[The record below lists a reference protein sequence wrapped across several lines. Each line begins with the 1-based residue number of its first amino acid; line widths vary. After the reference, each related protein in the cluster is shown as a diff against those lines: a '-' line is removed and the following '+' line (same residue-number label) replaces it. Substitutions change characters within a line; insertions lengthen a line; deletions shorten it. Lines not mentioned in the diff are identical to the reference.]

1 MTRARS
7 AAQTRALLLV
17 LLPALGACGFHPLY
31 GAGDQTALDRLP
43 DIFVQPIGDRSG
55 QELRLALQQ
64 RLAGTSDAEPQGYT
78 LAVSYSIAGEAVGIN
93 GDNSAERT
101 RLVGRAHW
109 VLASV
114 SPTTVPV
121 TSGDARV
128 VDGFNIINEQYF
140 ASTLATEAT
149 QQRLAGNLADIV
161 ATQLATWFVNHRP
174 PASALAHAV
183 AAPTLGPS
191 NVPGDSDQSPLTA
204 PGEDGL
210 PPSAIGRGPLNP

>member
-1 MTRARS
+1 MTRRL
-7 AAQTRALLLV
+7 AALAPALLPL
-17 LLPALGACGFHPLY
+17 ALGGCGFHPLY
-31 GAGDQTALDRLP
+31 GADDRAALGRLP

-78 LAVSYSIAGEAVGIN
+78 LAVSYSIAGEAIGIN
-93 GDNSAERT
+93 GDNSSERT

-109 VLASV
+109 VLAAV
-114 SPTTVPV
+114 SPAAVPV

-128 VDGFNIINEQYF
+128 VDGFNVINEQYF
-140 ASTLATEAT
+140 ASNLANETT

-161 ATQLATWFVNHRP
+161 STQLATWFVNHRP
-174 PASALAHAV
+174 PASAPVHPVA
-183 AAPTLGPS
+183 AAPTLTPS

-210 PPSAIGRGPLNP
+210 PASAIGRGPLNP

>member
-1 MTRARS
+1 MTRSCLAVRLVPG
-7 AAQTRALLLV
+7 LLL
-17 LLPALGACGFHPLY
+17 AGLGGCGFHPLY
-31 GAGDQTALDRLP
+31 GAGDQAAIARLP

-78 LAVSYSIAGEAVGIN
+78 LAVSYSISGEAVGIN
-93 GDNSAERT
+93 GDNSSERT

-114 SPTTVPV
+114 SPAAVPV

-128 VDGFNIINEQYF
+128 VDGFNVINEQYF
-140 ASTLATEAT
+140 ASNLATETT
-149 QQRLAGNLADIV
+149 QQRLAGNLADIMT
-161 ATQLATWFVNHRP
+161 TQLATWFTNHRP
-174 PASALAHAV
+174 PASAPAHPV
-183 AAPTLGPS
+183 AAPTLAPS

-210 PPSAIGRGPLNP
+210 PASAIGRGPLNP